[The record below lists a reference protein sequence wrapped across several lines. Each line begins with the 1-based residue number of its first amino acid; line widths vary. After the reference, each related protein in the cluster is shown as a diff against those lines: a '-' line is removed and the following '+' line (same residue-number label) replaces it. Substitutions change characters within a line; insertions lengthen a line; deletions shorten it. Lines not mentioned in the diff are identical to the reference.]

1 MIPVLTMLITSDP
14 VNTLPHVSIRM
25 YQGSDP
31 IIRRLYNESHVTIVV
46 LVDYQ
51 KVHVPQVS
59 LMMTVFVERTNFCH
73 LLLNLIKVT
82 PPKEAFVKY

>member
-1 MIPVLTMLITSDP
+1 MTPVLTMLITSGP
-14 VNTLPHVSIRM
+14 VNSLPHVSIRM

-31 IIRRLYNESHVTIVV
+31 LIRRLSNDSHVTIDVRRN
-46 LVDYQ
+46 YR

-82 PPKEAFVKY
+82 LPEEAFDKY